1 MTYTVSVD
9 RFAAVLGDNALEIV
23 RRERR
28 WLAIGSD
35 IVAFAADD
43 DDGWARLR
51 AEGAL
56 LARWR
61 AAGVCAPRVLREIS
75 TARIQVRERMHGITG
90 ALVEP
95 LLFGCEPPRGVAR
108 YAADAPLSAFGE
120 RLAESYGELAAR
132 IRGAVTL
139 ADGAALGFGPRSIG
153 DLDAAIDI
161 LATTSA
167 PPHVVAAVT
176 RARAWLIAPP
186 VPTAVI
192 HGDLHFF
199 NMCLASDGAVVGV
212 FDLDDSA
219 TDAAETELH
228 YVHSL
233 GPRFVARALAAYGAH
248 DRRAVERAHLR
259 IAIGH
264 LLWHGPKS
272 ERHAAIV
279 GWICAA
285 VEHLL

>member
-1 MTYTVSVD
+1 MD
-9 RFAAVLGDNALEIV
+9 RFAAVLGDIALEIS

-28 WLAIGSD
+28 WLAIGTD
-35 IVAFAADD
+35 VVAFAADD
-43 DDGWARLR
+43 DAGWTRLR
-51 AEGAL
+51 VEAEL

-61 AAGVCAPRVLREIS
+61 AAGVPAPRVLRDIP

-90 ALVEP
+90 SIVEP
-95 LLFGCEPPRGVAR
+95 LLFGGEPPRGVAR

-120 RLAESYGELAAR
+120 RLAHSYGELAAR

-139 ADGAALGFGPRSIG
+139 ADGRALGFAPRDIG
-153 DLDAAIDI
+153 DLDAAIAI

-167 PPHVVAAVT
+167 PSHVVAAVT
-176 RARAWLIAPP
+176 RARAWLVAPP
-186 VPTAVI
+186 VPSAII
-192 HGDLHFF
+192 HGDLHFS
-199 NMCLASDGAVVGV
+199 NMCLADDGAIVGV

-219 TDAAETELH
+219 ADAAETDLQ

-259 IAIGH
+259 TAIGH
-264 LLWHGPKS
+264 LLWHGPQS
-272 ERHAAIV
+272 ERRASIV
-279 GWICAA
+279 DWIGAA